1 MIGVSTDD
9 GELEREIVRDVYRRA
24 GVAIED
30 LPPGVPRVARRPDVA
45 VNYSP
50 AAVPLTVPPGASV
63 LHGRTPLP
71 PTGVLVWADPPRKR

>member
-1 MIGVSTDD
+1 
-9 GELEREIVRDVYRRA
+9 
-24 GVAIED
+24 
-30 LPPGVPRVARRPDVA
+30 VA

-71 PTGVLVWADPPRKR
+71 PAGVLVWADPPPTP

>member
-1 MIGVSTDD
+1 
-9 GELEREIVRDVYRRA
+9 VYRRA

-30 LPPGVPRVARRPDVA
+30 LPNGVFLEWRDGLYVA

-50 AAVPLTVPPGASV
+50 AAVLLTVPPGASV

-71 PTGVLVWADPPRKR
+71 PAAVLVWADPPRKR